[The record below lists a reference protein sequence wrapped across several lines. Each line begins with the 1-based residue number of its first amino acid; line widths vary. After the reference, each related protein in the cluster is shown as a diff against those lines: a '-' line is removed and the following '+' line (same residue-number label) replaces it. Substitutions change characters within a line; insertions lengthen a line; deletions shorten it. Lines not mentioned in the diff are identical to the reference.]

1 MPGRV
6 LTYDFKNITYQQSEI
21 SLLNLESLLIPNI
34 NNPIYIRFTDVKIN
48 GINLMGKSSLVET
61 NYFAYQDLYII
72 FLNCQVSNS
81 SMVLGSMFMFH
92 HSAKIFNLTR
102 LSLSN
107 NSGQLV
113 IIEPVE
119 VSGI

>member
-1 MPGRV
+1 MPWLVPGRV

-61 NYFAYQDLYII
+61 NYFAY
-72 FLNCQVSNS
+72 
-81 SMVLGSMFMFH
+81 
-92 HSAKIFNLTR
+92 
-102 LSLSN
+102 
-107 NSGQLV
+107 
-113 IIEPVE
+113 
-119 VSGI
+119 